1 MKIAVIGGD
10 LRQLVMARELADDGF
25 EVAIYGFDNC
35 TSPCKNAVKCM
46 YCADALR
53 QAQIIIL
60 PVPYSKDN
68 CKINCP
74 YTKNELRVEEL
85 FEQLDNRNVVF
96 AGLTNRVIEELA
108 GKKKITVIDYMK
120 SEELNILN
128 AVPTAEGAIELAMGR
143 MLTTLH
149 GSKALVAGFGRIGK
163 LLCRKL
169 LSLGVEVTVAVR
181 SSTAAAWV
189 DTLGYGLVKCENI
202 ANVISDFDVVF
213 NTVPSEIFTRN
224 ILKNVKEDV
233 VIIDLA
239 SNPGGVDMQYAEDKG
254 INALHALS
262 LPGKTAP
269 ITSGRIIKKCIC
281 DIMKK
286 RGIVE

>member
-1 MKIAVIGGD
+1 
-10 LRQLVMARELADDGF
+10 
-25 EVAIYGFDNC
+25 
-35 TSPCKNAVKCM
+35 M
-46 YCADALR
+46 YYTDALR

-85 FEQLDNRNVVF
+85 FDCLDHHTLVF
-96 AGLTNRVIEELA
+96 AGLANNVLRELA
-108 GKKKITVIDYMK
+108 GTKKITVIDYME

-149 GSKALVAGFGRIGK
+149 GSKALVAGYGRIGK
-163 LLCRKL
+163 LLCPRL
-169 LSLGVEVTVAVR
+169 TALGVDVTVAVR
-181 SSTAAAWV
+181 SSEAAAWAG
-189 DTLGYGLVKCENI
+189 TLGCKTVHTESL
-202 ANVISDFDVVF
+202 ADVIFDFDVVF
-213 NTVPSEIFTRN
+213 NTVPCVIFDRN
-224 ILKNVKEDV
+224 VLKKAKDDV

-269 ITSGRIIKKCIC
+269 ITSGKIIKKCIC
-281 DIMKK
+281 DIMRK